1 MKRMIDQKRRP
12 VALVTGAS
20 AGLGRAI
27 ALRLAEE
34 DFDLAV
40 TDLDVAMLD
49 ALRREPAL
57 ANRAV
62 IALALDV
69 RQPDSVATAME
80 EVLRRFG
87 RIDVLVNNAGRAL
100 QRPAIAVTWAE
111 WDDVLAINLRG
122 AFFLS
127 QAAARHWIDSGRPGA
142 IVNIASTHGLTGLAG
157 RSVYGISKGG
167 LIQMTRMLAIEWAP
181 SAIRVNAV
189 APATVL
195 TPSRAEMLKDPDV
208 RQQMLARIPLGR
220 FPAPEEVAAAV
231 AYLASEAAASVTGHV
246 LVLDGGLTTQ

>member
-1 MKRMIDQKRRP
+1 MIDQKRRP

-40 TDLDVAMLD
+40 TDLDVAMLE
-49 ALRREPAL
+49 ALLGASAL
-57 ANRAV
+57 ADREV
-62 IALALDV
+62 IALALDL
-69 RQPDSVATAME
+69 RHPDSVATAME
-80 EVLRRFG
+80 EVIRRFG

-100 QRPAIAVTWAE
+100 QRPAVAVTWEE
-111 WDDVLAINLRG
+111 WDDVVAINLRG

-127 QAAARHWIDSGRPGA
+127 QAAARHWIDSRRPGA
-142 IVNIASTHGLTGLAG
+142 IVNIASTHGITGLAG

-195 TPSRAEMLKDPDV
+195 TPSRTEMLKDPDV
-208 RQQMLARIPLGR
+208 RQRMLARIPLGR
-220 FPAPEEVAAAV
+220 FPAAEEVAAAV
-231 AYLASEAAASVTGHV
+231 AYLAGEGAASVTGHV
-246 LVLDGGLTTQ
+246 LVLDGGLTAQ